1 MRLRQ
6 YLNKY
11 GEGGTAGTLSSCCF
25 FHSVVVIC
33 RRIYIM
39 KSTGFLMV
47 FIHNADRAGAEW
59 PSVRRQSGGP
69 GTEGHS
75 APARFAFVTGKACP
89 NCCIFQK

>member
-47 FIHNADRAGAEW
+47 FIHNADRAGGGVACGR
-59 PSVRRQSGGP
+59 PQGGGP
-69 GTEGHS
+69 PGGGGGDGGRELAG
-75 APARFAFVTGKACP
+75 V
-89 NCCIFQK
+89 